1 VYSSLSASGRLA
13 VLGVAWTQIAGLLVA
28 LLYLGGALPL
38 RDALALGLP
47 IGAAYAWHGVALYY
61 LARAVPLRETGPVQL
76 LATHVAV
83 AILTASLWTA
93 VGRGLVEVMSRVGF
107 PAPPAGVPG
116 PFAPSPAVAY
126 ARATPIVLGVGVLL
140 TLLALALHYLIL
152 ELEATR
158 AAQTQALEAQLHSR
172 DAEVKALRA
181 QLQPHFLY
189 NALNS
194 INSLIGSDPK
204 AARRTCV
211 QLGDLLRRI
220 LTLGPKDSIPLSE
233 ELELVEALLEI
244 EKVRFGDRLEYRV
257 DVPENARAHAVPPLV
272 LQPLV
277 ENAVTH
283 GIAGLLDGGTVEV
296 GGALEDEQLR
306 LWVQNPKDPDSGSR
320 KGTGIGLENVRRRV
334 QALFG
339 RDGTVRVEAG
349 EESFRVEVL
358 LPVAT
363 DESSEQ
369 IRRSDTT

>member
-1 VYSSLSASGRLA
+1 VYPTLSTSGRLV

-28 LLYLGGALPL
+28 LLSLGGALPL
-38 RDALALGLP
+38 REALALGLP
-47 IGAAYAWHGVALYY
+47 IGAFYAWHGLALYY
-61 LARAVPLRETGPVQL
+61 LARAVPVRDTGPLRL
-76 LATHVAV
+76 LATHSLV
-83 AILTASLWTA
+83 AILTASVWTA
-93 VGRGLVEVMSRVGF
+93 VGRGLVELLSRVGF
-107 PAPPAGVPG
+107 PAPPAGVAG

-152 ELEATR
+152 ELEASR
-158 AAQTQALEAQLHSR
+158 AAQTQALELQLHSR

-220 LTLGPKDSIPLSE
+220 LSLGPKDSIPLSQ
-233 ELELVEALLEI
+233 ELELVEALLQI

-257 DVPENARAHAVPPLV
+257 DVGEDARERAVPPLL

-283 GIAGLLDGGTVEV
+283 GIAGMLDGGTVQV
-296 GGALEDEQLR
+296 GGALESDQLR
-306 LWVQNPKDPDSGSR
+306 LWVENPRDPDSGSR
-320 KGTGIGLENVRRRV
+320 RGTGIGLENVRRRV

-339 RDGTVRVEAG
+339 REGAVHVESG
-349 EESFRVEVL
+349 ETSFRVEVV
-358 LPVAT
+358 LPVETAE
-363 DESSEQ
+363 D
-369 IRRSDTT
+369 

>member
-1 VYSSLSASGRLA
+1 VYPSLSTSGRLA
-13 VLGVAWTQIAGLLVA
+13 VLGVAWTLISGLLVA

-38 RDALALGLP
+38 LEALAVGLP
-47 IGAAYAWHGVALYY
+47 IGALYAWHGLALYY
-61 LARAVPLRETGPVQL
+61 LARALPLRDAGPLRL
-76 LATHVAV
+76 LATHSAVAV
-83 AILTASLWTA
+83 LSASVWTA
-93 VGRGLVEVMSRVGF
+93 VGRGLVEVLFRLGF
-107 PAPPAGVPG
+107 PAPASGL

-126 ARATPIVLGVGVLL
+126 ARATPIVLGVGTLL

-152 ELEATR
+152 ELEASR
-158 AAQTQALEAQLHSR
+158 AAQTQALELRLHSR

-211 QLGDLLRRI
+211 QLGELLRRI
-220 LTLGPKDSIPLSE
+220 LTLGPKDSIPLAQ
-233 ELELVEALLEI
+233 ELELVEALMEI

-257 DVPENARAHAVPPLV
+257 DVPEDAREQPVPPLL

-283 GIAGLLDGGTVEV
+283 GIAGLLDGGTVKV
-296 GGALEDEQLR
+296 GGALEGDQLR
-306 LWVQNPKDPDSGSR
+306 LWVENPKDPDSGSR
-320 KGTGIGLENVRRRV
+320 RGTGIGLENVRRRV

-339 RDGTVRVEAG
+339 REGAVTVEAG
-349 EESFRVEVL
+349 ENEFRVEVVL
-358 LPVAT
+358 PLESDEEPVAS
-363 DESSEQ
+363 ES
-369 IRRSDTT
+369 R